1 MHHFNHVKC
10 QGDTKIFRIEP
21 SEVADRL
28 LKTANF
34 NTDEILF
41 RLIFLKE
48 TSDVWAKDIM
58 YHNDCM
64 NKYISKIQRDV
75 EKFLAHNFENP
86 EKSNHIEE
94 AFNDVIGS
102 FDIGTNGYALSDVRD
117 TLNKKVKCQ
126 GKA

>member
-1 MHHFNHVKC
+1 M
-10 QGDTKIFRIEP
+10 
-21 SEVADRL
+21 

-75 EKFLAHNFENP
+75 EKFLAHDFENP